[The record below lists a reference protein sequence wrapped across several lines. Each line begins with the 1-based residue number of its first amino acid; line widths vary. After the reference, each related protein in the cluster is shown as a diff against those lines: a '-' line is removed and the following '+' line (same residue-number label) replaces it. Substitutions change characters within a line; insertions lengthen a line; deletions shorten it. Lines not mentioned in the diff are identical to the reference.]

1 MTSAVEL
8 ENVCKSYPVPGSPG
22 QNDTVLDG
30 VTLNLAGGARAAIT
44 GPSGSGKSTLL
55 NIIGT
60 LDTPTSGEV
69 RLMGESVVGLREAQ
83 VASLRNHKLGFIFQL
98 HHLLPQCTLL
108 ENVLVP
114 ILAVASADERREAVR
129 RAEELLEQVGLGNV
143 KTHRP
148 GELSGGQRQRAAV
161 VRALVNRP
169 SLVLADEPTGALDA
183 ASARALGD
191 LLVELNEEE
200 KVSLIVATHDRE
212 LAARIGGISR
222 LEEGKLVEG
231 V

>member
-1 MTSAVEL
+1 MTAAVEL

-22 QNDTVLDG
+22 RNDTVLDA
-30 VTLNLAGGARAAIT
+30 VTFNLAGGARAAVT

-55 NIIGT
+55 NIVGT

-69 RLMGESVVGLREAQ
+69 RLMGESVVGLSEAR
-83 VASLRNHKLGFIFQL
+83 VARLRNRKLGFIFQL

-114 ILAVASADERREAVR
+114 ILAVASVDERREAVR
-129 RAEELLEQVGLGNV
+129 RAEELLARVGLGSV

-183 ASARALGD
+183 ASARSLGD

-200 KVSLIVATHDRE
+200 EVSMIVATHDRE
-212 LAARIGGISR
+212 LAARIGNISR

-231 V
+231 A

>member
-1 MTSAVEL
+1 MTAAVEL

-69 RLMGESVVGLREAQ
+69 RLMGESVVGLRDAQ

>member
-1 MTSAVEL
+1 MTAAVEL